1 MKATRFNLYENS
13 LNWKPFHHDAAA
25 VKKDKAATQN
35 ITIGVSFGLEREAA
49 FEHAK
54 HRTVVSVPL
63 PNGSIYV
70 FNKDVNIEWRHGILQ
85 MDPDNV
91 IDQGRISIIVWGKVE
106 MKKK

>member
-1 MKATRFNLYENS
+1 MERKCPTFTMVIDKIKDYFDVDVKATRFNLYENS
-13 LNWKPFHHDAAA
+13 LNWKPLHHDAAA

-63 PNGSIYV
+63 PMGVFMFSI
-70 FNKDVNIEWRHGILQ
+70 KMLI
-85 MDPDNV
+85 
-91 IDQGRISIIVWGKVE
+91 
-106 MKKK
+106 